1 MEYRRGRITQGYPRW
16 GRLARLA
23 RFRARSHSRNDGS
36 LQDRYPTR
44 FRPPAE
50 ADPVVPSHAHRPSW
64 RFASQALEAKSYD
77 IHVLWLPRYFQQ
89 LQDAHAFPDIG
100 GAVRRV
106 VPVT

>member
-1 MEYRRGRITQGYPRW
+1 MVAFKIDIQRVF
-16 GRLARLA
+16 AR
-23 RFRARSHSRNDGS
+23 
-36 LQDRYPTR
+36 
-44 FRPPAE
+44 PAE

-100 GAVRRV
+100 GADPACRAGDVNLFK
-106 VPVT
+106 PLYA